1 MGYPHNY
8 GVATMFT
15 MFGALFRGLN
25 EFFMMFE
32 IFARSGRKGAE
43 LCEVMIDK
51 EIAKTKAEA
60 LAE

>member
-1 MGYPHNY
+1 
-8 GVATMFT
+8 MFT
-15 MFGALFRGLN
+15 AFGALFRGLN